1 MGFVKMGYRMKN
13 LNLLL
18 IGLVVGFCSAAMGI
32 GGGAILV
39 SSLIFFFNYE
49 IKKAIGVSLAI
60 IVPTAFVGIIAHYV
74 IESSNIKF
82 IVVLF
87 IIAGSIIGAKFGA
100 ELAHKMSVK
109 LLTKLFAFLLFFIG
123 LKLAGIINVPAE
135 AVSNTTAYPL
145 LVILGLI
152 AGSASALFGIG
163 GGVIMVPMLNL
174 FFGLSIYEAV
184 ATSLTV
190 ILPTTLAGAIFH
202 KKFNNIDIDAIK
214 FLIPTSLIG
223 AIFGAIVAN
232 ILPAITLK
240 IIFGIFMILCSIK
253 IFIYKE

>member
-1 MGFVKMGYRMKN
+1 MRN
-13 LNLLL
+13 LKLLL
-18 IGLVVGFCSAAMGI
+18 LGLVVGFCSAAMGI

-39 SSLIFFFNYE
+39 STLTLFFNYE
-49 IKKAIGVSLAI
+49 IKKTIGVSLAT
-60 IVPTAFVGIIAHYV
+60 IVPTAFVGIIAHYA

-82 IVVLF
+82 FIVLF
-87 IIAGSIIGAKFGA
+87 IVAGSIIGAKFGA
-100 ELAHKMSVK
+100 ELANRMSVK
-109 LLTKLFAFLLFFIG
+109 LLTRLFAFLLFFMG

-135 AVSNTTAYPL
+135 TVSNTSAYPL

-152 AGSASALFGIG
+152 AGLASALFGIG

-174 FFGLSIYEAV
+174 FFGLSIHEAV

-202 KKFNNIDIDAIK
+202 RKYNSIDTGAIK

-232 ILPAITLK
+232 VLPAITLT
-240 IIFGIFMILCSIK
+240 IVFGIFMLLCSIK
-253 IFIYKE
+253 IFMHNE